1 MNYINNINIRKKLI
15 GSFLFIAAI
24 VGFVAILG
32 YLNLATMN
40 EGITT
45 IYHDRLVPIE
55 EIGSISSDFNE
66 IRGDMI
72 KYALVPEDRK
82 QIRTNIAKLTGN
94 INTNLEAYKET
105 YLLDSERENLKK
117 LEPALSGYLKEVQT
131 YLDLIDAGDN
141 ARAIAMLQDGT
152 ELSKNKIN
160 FDTYSHKLEEINDK
174 EAEAI
179 HEESES
185 TFANSSLLLAIAGVL
200 GVILSII
207 LGYVISRNITG
218 PLNRTVEM
226 IQEMGK
232 GHLSARLYMNRR
244 DEIGIMAETMDTF
257 ADNLQKKVIYL
268 IKQISSGEKVQ
279 QIPPVDEQDEI
290 APALNL
296 MIDTL
301 NALLGQL
308 STLIGEA
315 KEGRLQSRADAT
327 RFFGLYRDMITDVN
341 DMLDAVTVP
350 LNETLRVADR
360 YAEVD
365 FSARFDDRLVV
376 NGELLEL
383 KEKINQIGVHV
394 GTELGTAIREI
405 NEQISSL
412 SLSAEEAAAS
422 VEEVTSGASTVAQSS
437 SVVSMNAEKSF
448 QSIDQVLCAMEEL
461 TTSVSTV
468 ATKVEVVNRLS
479 LEANA
484 TSTSGME
491 QAAIAEQGI
500 HRINESVTDVGS
512 IISEIR
518 GQMNEI
524 GKIVGIIGNIADQTN
539 LLALNAAIEAARA
552 GEAGMGFAVVA
563 DEVKTLAQE
572 SQGSTENIAKIIAS
586 LQQQS
591 ERASAA
597 MNQATREVET
607 GTEAIEGTIRFFHT
621 IVEHVEDISR
631 NMTEVAS
638 LAEEETAAVE
648 EITAS
653 VSEVKGMSTVTARE
667 AESSAAAS
675 EESSSAL
682 GQVSTVVSDLSIIAA
697 RINESMTRLN
707 A

>member
-1 MNYINNINIRKKLI
+1 
-15 GSFLFIAAI
+15 
-24 VGFVAILG
+24 
-32 YLNLATMN
+32 
-40 EGITT
+40 
-45 IYHDRLVPIE
+45 
-55 EIGSISSDFNE
+55 
-66 IRGDMI
+66 
-72 KYALVPEDRK
+72 
-82 QIRTNIAKLTGN
+82 
-94 INTNLEAYKET
+94 
-105 YLLDSERENLKK
+105 
-117 LEPALSGYLKEVQT
+117 
-131 YLDLIDAGDN
+131 
-141 ARAIAMLQDGT
+141 
-152 ELSKNKIN
+152 
-160 FDTYSHKLEEINDK
+160 
-174 EAEAI
+174 
-179 HEESES
+179 
-185 TFANSSLLLAIAGVL
+185 
-200 GVILSII
+200 
-207 LGYVISRNITG
+207 
-218 PLNRTVEM
+218 
-226 IQEMGK
+226 
-232 GHLSARLYMNRR
+232 
-244 DEIGIMAETMDTF
+244 
-257 ADNLQKKVIYL
+257 
-268 IKQISSGEKVQ
+268 
-279 QIPPVDEQDEI
+279 
-290 APALNL
+290 
-296 MIDTL
+296 
-301 NALLGQL
+301 
-308 STLIGEA
+308 
-315 KEGRLQSRADAT
+315 DAT
-327 RFFGLYRDMITDVN
+327 RFFGLYRDMITGIN

-376 NGELLEL
+376 KGELLEL

-394 GTELGTAIREI
+394 GTELGAAIREI

-412 SLSAEEAAAS
+412 SASVEEAAAS
-422 VEEVTSGASTVAQSS
+422 VEEVTSGAASVAQSS
-437 SVVSMNAEKSF
+437 SVVSMNAEKSL

-468 ATKVEVVNRLS
+468 ATKVDAVSRLS
-479 LEANA
+479 LDANA

-491 QAAIAEQGI
+491 QAAIAERGI

-524 GKIVGIIGNIADQTN
+524 GKIVGIIGTIADQTN

-572 SQGSTENIAKIIAS
+572 SQGSTEKIAKIITS

-597 MNQATREVET
+597 MNQATREVEK
-607 GTEAIEGTIRFFHT
+607 GTEAIAGTIRFFHT

-653 VSEVKGMSTVTARE
+653 VSEVKGLSTVTARE

-682 GQVSTVVSDLSIIAA
+682 GQVSTVVGDLSIIAT
-697 RINESMTRLN
+697 RISDSMSRISSQDS
-707 A
+707 